1 LLRIALLSVRLAIL
15 VLAILV
21 LAFSV
26 LEFRSW
32 NFGLGISV
40 LALGNKKGPEEAP
53 HTPPVFRRALAI
65 PGGVPGYDD
74 DKEFGNNVSHVVAQ
88 LPKGCANIAAKRP
101 MSRDRRR
108 LPRFCHSSRVP
119 DIRREGICD
128 LLPRAETGRDAG
140 IRHTYLYAK
149 RAKGFRSFHERP
161 GMTSESHALA
171 VSGVTHANSGS

>member
-15 VLAILV
+15 VFDFGLGVFGLGV
-21 LAFSV
+21 
-26 LEFRSW
+26 
-32 NFGLGISV
+32 FGLGISV

-53 HTPPVFRRALAI
+53 HTPPVFRMALAI

-140 IRHTYLYAK
+140 IRHNYLYAK